1 MYQDELKYTKTHEWV
16 QLYKDNIARIGVTD
30 YAQDRFGMVL
40 FVELPEIESE
50 HEQFDPIVVI
60 EAEKMLSEVFSPLS
74 GRIIKLNEELDE
86 DPTIINHDPYG
97 DGWILEVELAH
108 ENEIE
113 GLMDY
118 DMYQK
123 YLEEGGNDE

>member
-30 YAQDRFGMVL
+30 YAQDRFGKVL

-118 DMYQK
+118 DMYQQ